1 MAITLE
7 QIKKRAQLVKANKK
21 TETYLRIVLRQD
33 EVRGLL
39 FPTQSPFGSTNDWLE
54 KWAYVLYDDSKYQ
67 NYSLLTDLTWE
78 DEYDKSAMEIEE

>member
-7 QIKKRAQLVKANKK
+7 QIKERAQLVEANKQNK
-21 TETYLRIVLRQD
+21 LYLRVVLRKN
-33 EVRGLL
+33 EVRGQL

-78 DEYDKSAMEIEE
+78 DKYDKSVKDIEE